1 MGRGAREMWGDS
13 LDEST
18 EVSTQTKHE
27 VEIIVNSV
35 KLVKKL
41 VFSDI
46 NKLFLSSLHSLDV
59 KIIKKTNF
67 SFH

>member
-1 MGRGAREMWGDS
+1 MWALRKWSYQWEGTGVGRGAREVWGDS

-35 KLVKKL
+35 KLV
-41 VFSDI
+41 
-46 NKLFLSSLHSLDV
+46 
-59 KIIKKTNF
+59 
-67 SFH
+67 